1 MSVRVGPGVP
11 LSTLTCPPRTPN
23 INPVMNNTQKLIK
36 TLEAAGKSPHY
47 IIGNLQAVLQLL
59 ERESPK
65 NAEILA
71 DSVKYA
77 EQLIQMNKEEEAK
90 LNK

>member
-1 MSVRVGPGVP
+1 MS
-11 LSTLTCPPRTPN
+11 
-23 INPVMNNTQKLIK
+23 NTQKLVK

>member
-11 LSTLTCPPRTPN
+11 LSILTCPPRTP
-23 INPVMNNTQKLIK
+23 IVLSVMNTNKLVK

>member
-1 MSVRVGPGVP
+1 MS
-11 LSTLTCPPRTPN
+11 
-23 INPVMNNTQKLIK
+23 NTTKLIK
-36 TLEAAGKSPHY
+36 VLQDADKSPHY
-47 IIGNLQAVLQLL
+47 IIGHLQAVLQLL

-65 NAEILA
+65 NAQMLA

-90 LNK
+90 LTK

>member
-1 MSVRVGPGVP
+1 MSN
-11 LSTLTCPPRTPN
+11 S
-23 INPVMNNTQKLIK
+23 QKLIK
-36 TLEAAGKSPHY
+36 TLEAGDASPYY

-59 ERESPK
+59 ERESDQ
-65 NAEILA
+65 NAQILA